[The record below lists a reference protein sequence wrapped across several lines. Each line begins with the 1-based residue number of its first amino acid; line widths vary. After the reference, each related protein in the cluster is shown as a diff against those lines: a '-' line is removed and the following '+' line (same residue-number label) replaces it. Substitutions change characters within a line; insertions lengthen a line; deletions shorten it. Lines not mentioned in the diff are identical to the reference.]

1 MLFICGPAPVMIVL
15 ICACWSA
22 VRFNLAYKCP
32 GPWCQPCGPA
42 GGGVAVLASS
52 AALAIEMLVA
62 AANSAPAA
70 SRVPASE
77 MRIDFMF
84 IAPDTVEED
93 LRRYPKPAKCKLV
106 SAAMQSTVKNCKF
119 NGQERCRR
127 PTVPEYEAANM
138 IGSNPPPTEAAAAR
152 EARVL
157 LVDDDRELCQML
169 TEYLE
174 AEHFD
179 VKSVHDG
186 GDALAELR
194 ANAFEILILDVMLPS
209 VGGFDVL
216 RKLGAS
222 HATPI
227 LMLTARGDDV
237 DRIVGLEL
245 GADDYLSKPF
255 NPRELVARIR
265 AILRRASN
273 RAARGGAPDEL
284 TVGPINLNTGT
295 HLVHVNATSVPL
307 TGAEF
312 RVLELLM
319 RSAGQVIS
327 RDSMTEQALGRK
339 LAAYDRSID
348 THISNLR
355 RKLDLPAGKNPEI
368 KNVRGSGYTL
378 TWA

>member
-1 MLFICGPAPVMIVL
+1 MTT
-15 ICACWSA
+15 
-22 VRFNLAYKCP
+22 
-32 GPWCQPCGPA
+32 
-42 GGGVAVLASS
+42 
-52 AALAIEMLVA
+52 
-62 AANSAPAA
+62 
-70 SRVPASE
+70 
-77 MRIDFMF
+77 D
-84 IAPDTVEED
+84 
-93 LRRYPKPAKCKLV
+93 
-106 SAAMQSTVKNCKF
+106 
-119 NGQERCRR
+119 
-127 PTVPEYEAANM
+127 PTA
-138 IGSNPPPTEAAAAR
+138 TR
-152 EARVL
+152 EPRVL

-169 TEYLE
+169 SEYLD

-186 GDALAELR
+186 GEALAELQ
-194 ANAFEILILDVMLPS
+194 AGEFEIVILDVMLPS
-209 VGGFDVL
+209 VGGLDVM

-222 HATPI
+222 YSTPI

-265 AILRRASN
+265 AILRRASS
-273 RAARGGAPDEL
+273 RSPRGGVPDEL
-284 TVGPINLNTGT
+284 NVGPITLNSGT
-295 HLVHVNATSVPL
+295 RQVHVAEKPVAL

-355 RKLDLPAGKNPEI
+355 RKLELEAGKNPEI

-378 TWA
+378 TWSLSENSA

>member
-1 MLFICGPAPVMIVL
+1 MTTD
-15 ICACWSA
+15 
-22 VRFNLAYKCP
+22 
-32 GPWCQPCGPA
+32 
-42 GGGVAVLASS
+42 S
-52 AALAIEMLVA
+52 AAAQ
-62 AANSAPAA
+62 P
-70 SRVPASE
+70 
-77 MRIDFMF
+77 
-84 IAPDTVEED
+84 
-93 LRRYPKPAKCKLV
+93 
-106 SAAMQSTVKNCKF
+106 
-119 NGQERCRR
+119 
-127 PTVPEYEAANM
+127 
-138 IGSNPPPTEAAAAR
+138 
-152 EARVL
+152 RVL

-169 TEYLE
+169 SEYLD
-174 AEHFD
+174 AVHFD

-186 GDALAELR
+186 SDALAELQ
-194 ANAFEILILDVMLPS
+194 AGEFEIVILDVMLPS
-209 VGGFDVL
+209 VGGLDVL

-222 HATPI
+222 YATPI

-265 AILRRASN
+265 AILRRAS
-273 RAARGGAPDEL
+273 ARSVRGNVPDEL
-284 TVGPINLNTGT
+284 TVGPIILNAGT
-295 HLVHVNATSVPL
+295 RLVHVGGKAVAL

-327 RDSMTEQALGRK
+327 RDAMTEQALGRK

-355 RKLDLPAGKNPEI
+355 RKLELEAGGNPEI

-378 TWA
+378 TMAHA

>member
-1 MLFICGPAPVMIVL
+1 MANPHAP
-15 ICACWSA
+15 S
-22 VRFNLAYKCP
+22 
-32 GPWCQPCGPA
+32 
-42 GGGVAVLASS
+42 
-52 AALAIEMLVA
+52 
-62 AANSAPAA
+62 
-70 SRVPASE
+70 SE
-77 MRIDFMF
+77 M
-84 IAPDTVEED
+84 
-93 LRRYPKPAKCKLV
+93 PA
-106 SAAMQSTVKNCKF
+106 T
-119 NGQERCRR
+119 
-127 PTVPEYEAANM
+127 
-138 IGSNPPPTEAAAAR
+138 R

-174 AEHFD
+174 AEHFE
-179 VKSVHDG
+179 VTSVHDG
-186 GDALAELR
+186 GDALAALR
-194 ANAFEILILDVMLPS
+194 AHEFQLLILDVMLPTL
-209 VGGFDVL
+209 GGFDVL

-222 HATPI
+222 YETPI

-255 NPRELVARIR
+255 NPRELVARMR

-273 RAARGGAPDEL
+273 RAARGGIPDEL
-284 TVGPINLNTGT
+284 TVGRIVLNTGT
-295 HLVHVNATSVPL
+295 HQVRVSGEPVGL

-327 RDSMTEQALGRK
+327 REAMTEQALGRK
-339 LAAYDRSID
+339 LVPYDRSID

-355 RKLDLPAGKNPEI
+355 RKLDLETGKIPEI

-378 TWA
+378 TWASIDR

>member
-1 MLFICGPAPVMIVL
+1 MTADPML
-15 ICACWSA
+15 
-22 VRFNLAYKCP
+22 
-32 GPWCQPCGPA
+32 
-42 GGGVAVLASS
+42 
-52 AALAIEMLVA
+52 
-62 AANSAPAA
+62 
-70 SRVPASE
+70 
-77 MRIDFMF
+77 
-84 IAPDTVEED
+84 T
-93 LRRYPKPAKCKLV
+93 
-106 SAAMQSTVKNCKF
+106 
-119 NGQERCRR
+119 
-127 PTVPEYEAANM
+127 
-138 IGSNPPPTEAAAAR
+138 R

-169 TEYLE
+169 SEYLN
-174 AEHFD
+174 AEHFE

-186 GDALAELR
+186 GDALAELQ
-194 ANAFEILILDVMLPS
+194 AGEFEIVILDVMLPS
-209 VGGFDVL
+209 VGGLDVL
-216 RKLGAS
+216 RKLGAAY
-222 HATPI
+222 ATPV

-265 AILRRASN
+265 AILRRASS
-273 RAARGGAPDEL
+273 RSARIGAPDEL
-284 TVGPINLNTGT
+284 SVGPITLNAGT
-295 HLVHVNATSVPL
+295 RQVHVAEKLVAL

-327 RDSMTEQALGRK
+327 RDAMTEQALGRK

-355 RKLDLPAGKNPEI
+355 RKLELEAGKNPEI

-378 TWA
+378 TWSLAEYSS

>member
-1 MLFICGPAPVMIVL
+1 MGMTTEPTATRAP
-15 ICACWSA
+15 
-22 VRFNLAYKCP
+22 
-32 GPWCQPCGPA
+32 
-42 GGGVAVLASS
+42 
-52 AALAIEMLVA
+52 
-62 AANSAPAA
+62 
-70 SRVPASE
+70 
-77 MRIDFMF
+77 
-84 IAPDTVEED
+84 
-93 LRRYPKPAKCKLV
+93 
-106 SAAMQSTVKNCKF
+106 
-119 NGQERCRR
+119 
-127 PTVPEYEAANM
+127 
-138 IGSNPPPTEAAAAR
+138 
-152 EARVL
+152 RVL

-169 TEYLE
+169 SEYLD

-179 VKSVHDG
+179 VSSVHDG
-186 GDALAELR
+186 GDALAELQGGE
-194 ANAFEILILDVMLPS
+194 FEIVILDVMLPS
-209 VGGFDVL
+209 VGGLDVL

-222 HATPI
+222 YTTPI

-265 AILRRASN
+265 AIPRRASS
-273 RAARGGAPDEL
+273 RGVRSGAPDEL
-284 TVGPINLNTGT
+284 NVGPIKLNAGT
-295 HLVHVNATSVPL
+295 RQVHVSDKPVAL

-327 RDSMTEQALGRK
+327 RDAMTEQALGRK

-355 RKLDLPAGKNPEI
+355 RKLELEAGTNPEI

-378 TWA
+378 TWANA

>member
-1 MLFICGPAPVMIVL
+1 
-15 ICACWSA
+15 
-22 VRFNLAYKCP
+22 
-32 GPWCQPCGPA
+32 
-42 GGGVAVLASS
+42 
-52 AALAIEMLVA
+52 
-62 AANSAPAA
+62 
-70 SRVPASE
+70 
-77 MRIDFMF
+77 
-84 IAPDTVEED
+84 
-93 LRRYPKPAKCKLV
+93 
-106 SAAMQSTVKNCKF
+106 
-119 NGQERCRR
+119 
-127 PTVPEYEAANM
+127 M
-138 IGSNPPPTEAAAAR
+138 IGSNPPPTEPTAAR

-169 TEYLE
+169 SEYLD
-174 AEHFD
+174 AEHFE

-186 GDALAELR
+186 GDALAELQV
-194 ANAFEILILDVMLPS
+194 NDFEIVILDVMLPN

-216 RKLGAS
+216 RTLGAS
-222 HATPI
+222 YAIPI
-227 LMLTARGDDV
+227 LMLTARGDDI

-265 AILRRASN
+265 AILRRASS
-273 RAARGGAPDEL
+273 RPGSSRVPDEL
-284 TVGPINLNTGT
+284 NVGPITLHTGT
-295 HLVHVNATSVPL
+295 RQVHIAARPVAL

-355 RKLDLPAGKNPEI
+355 RKLDLPAGRNPEI

>member
-1 MLFICGPAPVMIVL
+1 MTGL
-15 ICACWSA
+15 S
-22 VRFNLAYKCP
+22 
-32 GPWCQPCGPA
+32 
-42 GGGVAVLASS
+42 
-52 AALAIEMLVA
+52 
-62 AANSAPAA
+62 
-70 SRVPASE
+70 
-77 MRIDFMF
+77 
-84 IAPDTVEED
+84 
-93 LRRYPKPAKCKLV
+93 
-106 SAAMQSTVKNCKF
+106 
-119 NGQERCRR
+119 
-127 PTVPEYEAANM
+127 
-138 IGSNPPPTEAAAAR
+138 PPPTDPAAAR

-169 TEYLE
+169 CEYLD
-174 AEHFD
+174 AEHFK

-186 GDALAELR
+186 GDALAELQT
-194 ANAFEILILDVMLPS
+194 NDFEIVILDVMLPS

-216 RKLGAS
+216 RKLGA
-222 HATPI
+222 AYDTPV

-265 AILRRASN
+265 AILRRANS
-273 RAARGGAPDEL
+273 RSGKGSVPDEL
-284 TVGPINLNTGT
+284 LVGPISLNTGT
-295 HLVHVNATSVPL
+295 RQVRVADQPIAL

-319 RSAGQVIS
+319 RSAGQVLS

-355 RKLDLPAGKNPEI
+355 RKLGLEAGRNPEI

-378 TWA
+378 TWAHA